1 MTAIFQR
8 FEAMWSQGVLGQVI
22 RFGIAGGLSTV
33 VYAAV
38 YWPLATYVIHPVAAS
53 IAGFVC
59 AVIFGY
65 FVHSAWSFKGHGA
78 DTGSIKTQGK
88 FFAVQSV
95 GMLLN
100 AAFTWLLTGPLVHG
114 PTWWPLV
121 PAVFV
126 TPIVTFVLNRR
137 LVFS

>member
-1 MTAIFQR
+1 MRA
-8 FEAMWSQGVLGQVI
+8 SGLLGQLI

-33 VYAAV
+33 VYAAA

-53 IAGFVC
+53 LVGFVC

-65 FVHSAWSFKGHGA
+65 FAHSAWSFKGHGA
-78 DTGSIKTQGK
+78 DTRSLKTQSK
-88 FFAVQSV
+88 FFAVQSLSMV
-95 GMLLN
+95 LN
-100 AAFTWLLTGPLVHG
+100 AGFTWLLTGPLVHG

-121 PAVFV
+121 PAVCV
-126 TPIVTFVLNRR
+126 TPLVTFWLNRR